1 MNSWHIQLLK
11 SWILYIL
18 TSSVHYFHNMQYQVI
33 SRHQTQKIGQNLTFD
48 FLVDKWPSLG
58 DLLRRKNR
66 KSWKHVFYTNWTI
79 LSRKKIFFEK
89 KFLNDPKSQKS
100 PIYKIFWTALTNL
113 LIFSGMIALDSAFQH
128 IIPVCPGKIKKF
140 YKKFK
145 NCRKIHVSVII
156 EWSGFFPGNPALSL
170 RPTHHPLS
178 SCQKFWKSVSGK
190 YHNFL
195 WTTTDILTLWLHWSG
210 EL

>member
-1 MNSWHIQLLK
+1 M
-11 SWILYIL
+11 
-18 TSSVHYFHNMQYQVI
+18 VE
-33 SRHQTQKIGQNLTFD
+33 
-48 FLVDKWPSLG
+48 KWPSLG
-58 DLLRRKNR
+58 ELLRKKYR

-145 NCRKIHVSVII
+145 NCQKIHVLVII
-156 EWSGFFPGNPALSL
+156 EWSGFFLDNPALSV
-170 RPTHHPLS
+170 S
-178 SCQKFWKSVSGK
+178 SPYSASTSCKKAKKSLEPFSSYGGD
-190 YHNFL
+190 H
-195 WTTTDILTLWLHWSG
+195 LTN
-210 EL
+210 

>member
-1 MNSWHIQLLK
+1 
-11 SWILYIL
+11 
-18 TSSVHYFHNMQYQVI
+18 MQYQII
-33 SRHQTQKIGQNLTFD
+33 SSHQTQENGQKPKFQ
-48 FLVDKWPSLG
+48 FLVEKWLSLG
-58 DLLRRKNR
+58 DLLRKNCR

-100 PIYKIFWTALTNL
+100 PIYKIFWTALTNV

-145 NCRKIHVSVII
+145 NCQKIHIFVII
-156 EWSGFFPGNPALSL
+156 EWSRFFWENPALLGNSPYQCLTPCKKSKKSL
-170 RPTHHPLS
+170 EP
-178 SCQKFWKSVSGK
+178 
-190 YHNFL
+190 FL
-195 WTTTDILTLWLHWSG
+195 RSHLD
-210 EL
+210 

>member
-1 MNSWHIQLLK
+1 M
-11 SWILYIL
+11 
-18 TSSVHYFHNMQYQVI
+18 VE
-33 SRHQTQKIGQNLTFD
+33 
-48 FLVDKWPSLG
+48 KWLSLG
-58 DLLRRKNR
+58 EFLRKKNR

-100 PIYKIFWTALTNL
+100 PIYKIFWTALTNV

-145 NCRKIHVSVII
+145 NCQKIHVLVII
-156 EWSGFFPGNPALSL
+156 EWSGFFLGNRALSL
-170 RPTHHPLS
+170 PPTHHPLS
-178 SCQKFWKSVSGK
+178 SCQFFWKSVGGK
-190 YHNFL
+190 YHSFL
-195 WTTTDILTLWLHWSG
+195 WLTNYYYYYYYHKMTLCSTEVENRTFRFAG
-210 EL
+210 SKIGN